1 MKVIPV
7 EQGSPEWLLARCGKV
22 TGSRIDDVCAKLKNG
37 TYGASRDSYMGQV
50 IAERLTGRPADTYQS
65 QAMAWGNDIEPMARA
80 AYQFDRMIPVERV
93 GFVLHP
99 HIRDAGCSPDGLL
112 GDRGMVQFK
121 CPLTHTHISYLL
133 AGGVPA
139 AYQKQMQWEMA
150 CCERQWSD
158 FVSFD
163 PRMPAHMQLFVKRL
177 HRDDQAIRMLER
189 EAELFLAEVERKLEQ
204 LGSIYKEPKP

>member
-7 EQGSPEWLLARCGKV
+7 EQGSPEWLAARCGKV
-22 TGSRIDDVCAKLKNG
+22 TGSRIEAVGAKLKNG
-37 TYGASRDSYMGQV
+37 TYGASRDSYMGQI
-50 IAERLTGRPADTYQS
+50 IAERLTGRPTDAFQS
-65 QAMAWGNDIEPMARA
+65 QAMAWGNEIEPMARA

-112 GDRGMVQFK
+112 GNDGMVQFK

-133 AGGVPA
+133 AGGVPSD
-139 AYQKQMQWEMA
+139 YQKQMQWEMA
-150 CCERQWSD
+150 CCERKWSD

-177 HRDDQAIRMLER
+177 ARDNGLIHHLEH
-189 EAELFLAEVERKLEQ
+189 EAEVFLAEVERKMQQ
-204 LGSIYKEPKP
+204 LGELYRSTTT